1 MTMSSPHA
9 LVLPWPAQGHIIPLM
24 HLSHFLSNHG
34 FKITFVNTEHNH
46 NRIVRARN
54 MSDLDQIRM
63 ISIPDGFGPDEN
75 PLGPMFFTSFQTQM
89 SSLLMDLI
97 KEINEGGEEKI
108 ICIIADVGMVW
119 ALEIAQAMGIR
130 FVAFSPASA
139 ACIAVMLSIPKLMA
153 DGVIDENGLLRNG
166 DRFQLTPNSP
176 AMDATHLAW
185 SNFGDRELE
194 KFMFQFAKSSHVVSK
209 ADFILCNSFQ
219 ELELP
224 FFNIFP
230 NIIPIGPLPIEQVS
244 DSLGH
249 LWSNDETYLNWL
261 DQQSISSVV
270 YVSFG
275 SLITLDQTQ
284 FQELS
289 LGLEM
294 SQMPFLWV
302 IRSDSTSGY
311 NYLKKFQEDTKGKG
325 KIVGWCNQEKVLAHS
340 SIACFISHCGWN
352 STLDGIKNGVPFL
365 CWPFIVDQF
374 ANQNYICDVFEVG
387 LKLVKSED
395 GIVKKEHICSRLSEL
410 MMNEKTKMRA
420 NEMKTM
426 AKKSISKGGSSFTNL
441 SRFIEAM
448 KM

>member
-75 PLGPMFFTSFQTQM
+75 RLGPKFFTSFQTQM
-89 SSLLMDLI
+89 PSLLMDLI
-97 KEINEGGEEKI
+97 KDINGGEEEKI
-108 ICIIADVGMVW
+108 TCIIADVGMVW
-119 ALEIAQAMGIR
+119 ALEIAQTMGIH
-130 FVAFSPASA
+130 FVAFSPAAA
-139 ACIAVMLSIPKLMA
+139 ACIAVMLSIPKFMA
-153 DGVIDENGLLRNG
+153 DGLIDENGLLRNG

-185 SNFGDRELE
+185 SNFGDRELD
-194 KFMFQFAKSSHVVSK
+194 KFMFQFAKSNHVVLK

-230 NIIPIGPLPIEQVS
+230 NIVPIGPLPIEQ
-244 DSLGH
+244 
-249 LWSNDETYLNWL
+249 
-261 DQQSISSVV
+261 
-270 YVSFG
+270 
-275 SLITLDQTQ
+275 
-284 FQELS
+284 
-289 LGLEM
+289 
-294 SQMPFLWV
+294 
-302 IRSDSTSGY
+302 
-311 NYLKKFQEDTKGKG
+311 
-325 KIVGWCNQEKVLAHS
+325 VLAHS

-374 ANQNYICDVFEVG
+374 AIQNYICDVFEVG

-395 GIVKKEHICSRLSEL
+395 EIVKKEHICSRFSEL
-410 MMNEKTKMRA
+410 MMDEKTKMRG

-426 AKKSISKGGSSFTNL
+426 AKKSISKGATVDDKYVGGAYRIF
-441 SRFIEAM
+441 
-448 KM
+448 